1 MNPPCSYRPTRL
13 SSSEQWTTAPK
24 NYILVCASINEAD
37 HLIGWL
43 QLFVGVDG
51 GRSWHFRPLSSYKHL
66 FWVGFWG
73 WEHTQIRIYS
83 WMIYDL
89 ARYTMYITQPWYNY
103 NKFLGISDYQK
114 WLWRCCWY
122 RWCSRS
128 IPTTTIDTTFFST
141 MYFEGSS
148 SLLLS

>member
-1 MNPPCSYRPTRL
+1 MRPSVYFMFKMCMNPP
-13 SSSEQWTTAPK
+13 SSSSYTYPPLNNCPQELYP
-24 NYILVCASINEAD
+24 CASINEAD

-89 ARYTMYITQPWYNY
+89 ARYYVHIYTHKSSITITS
-103 NKFLGISDYQK
+103 FLESQ
-114 WLWRCCWY
+114 
-122 RWCSRS
+122 
-128 IPTTTIDTTFFST
+128 TTKNGFGGGVVPSQQLDDTTFFRPCILK
-141 MYFEGSS
+141 GRPSS
-148 SLLLS
+148 

>member
-1 MNPPCSYRPTRL
+1 MFKMCMNPPCSYRPTRL

-89 ARYTMYITQPWYNY
+89 ARYTMYIHSSPTEDLSQTFVSSNA
-103 NKFLGISDYQK
+103 NNIFEL
-114 WLWRCCWY
+114 
-122 RWCSRS
+122 SRS
-128 IPTTTIDTTFFST
+128 WR
-141 MYFEGSS
+141 SS
-148 SLLLS
+148 WAWFPNLLT